1 MKYLVTTRRRDG
13 VPVPPEAMAGM
24 LHAQRD
30 WLQEKLDEGTFDI
43 AYPFAQGG
51 GGIGIVNAE
60 TGDELNEIITGSP
73 LFGVT
78 QIEVQPLA
86 GLEAI
91 DNSANAISR
100 GARAPA

>member
-1 MKYLVTTRRRDG
+1 
-13 VPVPPEAMAGM
+13 M

-43 AYPFAQGG
+43 AYTFAQGG

-60 TGDELNEIITGSP
+60 TGDELNEIITSSP
-73 LFGVT
+73 LFGIS

-86 GLEAI
+86 GIGAI
-91 DNSANAISR
+91 ENAANAIAR
-100 GARAPA
+100 GATVTA